1 LIPEEEARP
10 LRGVLETAFVVLAMA
25 ALGGLLWLAGMALT
39 G

>member
-1 LIPEEEARP
+1 M
-10 LRGVLETAFVVLAMA
+10 RGVLQTALVVLAMA